1 MGQNGNGRRK
11 VFPDRG
17 GKKKFFCN
25 MFPLLSDTISSA
37 NAMRS
42 QTPQKPEWHTK
53 QLFLYHRV
61 VLLDSSYYISGFKYF
76 MTSGKTVSA
85 GRTNT

>member
-37 NAMRS
+37 YAMRS
-42 QTPQKPEWHTK
+42 QTPQKPE
-53 QLFLYHRV
+53 
-61 VLLDSSYYISGFKYF
+61 
-76 MTSGKTVSA
+76 
-85 GRTNT
+85 